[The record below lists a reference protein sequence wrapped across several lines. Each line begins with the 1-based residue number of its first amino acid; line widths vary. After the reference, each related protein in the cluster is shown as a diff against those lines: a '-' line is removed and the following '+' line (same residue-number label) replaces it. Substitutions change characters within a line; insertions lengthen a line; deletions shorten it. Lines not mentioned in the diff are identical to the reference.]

1 MNKVYKSKRTSVKI
15 EILHEAGNCFI
26 YKVLNGMN
34 IGYIGQ
40 ISKEELRDRWELIK
54 LCFNKN

>member
-1 MNKVYKSKRTSVKI
+1 MNKMYKSKRTSVKI

-26 YKVLNGMN
+26 YKVLNSVN

-40 ISKEELRDRWELIK
+40 ISKEELHDMWELI
-54 LCFNKN
+54 NE

>member
-26 YKVLNGMN
+26 YKVLNSVN

-40 ISKEELRDRWELIK
+40 ISKEELHDMWELI
-54 LCFNKN
+54 NE